1 MNCSPCRVRTY
12 RIFYKSDKY
21 IWDGPPLRQLL
32 KIVAPHRELNL
43 KAEDCYWM
51 EDEELVLWIWRTSL
65 FHYFFYCLFHCFFCL
80 IPTIKVEAGGM
91 GSGYF
96 EDSLSEKA
104 MEFREAYA
112 THFKNST
119 IWEHCCNLE
128 TLFFFHPKA
137 QRPKTTEV

>member
-1 MNCSPCRVRTY
+1 
-12 RIFYKSDKY
+12 
-21 IWDGPPLRQLL
+21 
-32 KIVAPHRELNL
+32 
-43 KAEDCYWM
+43 
-51 EDEELVLWIWRTSL
+51 
-65 FHYFFYCLFHCFFCL
+65 L

-128 TLFFFHPKA
+128 TLFFSTR
-137 QRPKTTEV
+137 RPKGQKQQKYRKIKNK